1 VKIFNF
7 IYYYLNTF
15 PQSVKLEPRELLEV
29 FCLPLKM
36 HEKETMTPRERM
48 ETVLNLREPD
58 RVPIIASFHAAQARL
73 TGMTIEEFFFNVPKS
88 YEATK
93 KVWEMFGGFDVYT
106 GCSPILGYYL
116 PWPNSHSM
124 VYFDWTLPKGN
135 IPEQMHEKELMK
147 RSDYDLVIEKGFAPF
162 KRRPELEKDF
172 MKYVGQFA
180 ALDTNKWLDE
190 MDVPSLFVGAIEP
203 PVDVISFLRSF
214 NKYLIDVVE
223 IPDKVVEA
231 CEATV
236 DEMLATLDVQIQ
248 FLSGEKGPKAV
259 LYGFSRV
266 ASSFISRKKFELF
279 WPHLKKIAEAII
291 SKGCIVQFHLD
302 NDYTDFLEYFTEFP
316 KGKTWF
322 HLDQTN
328 IFKAKEILGDRAC
341 LMGNLPPQIT
351 GLGSPKEVEDY
362 CRKQIEGCMEG
373 GGYILC
379 SSCVLPD
386 DVPAANI
393 KAMKDAV
400 MKYGFYRA

>member
-1 VKIFNF
+1 M
-7 IYYYLNTF
+7 
-15 PQSVKLEPRELLEV
+15 
-29 FCLPLKM
+29 PLKM
-36 HEKETMTPRERM
+36 HENETMTPRERM
-48 ETVLNLREPD
+48 ETVLDIKEPD
-58 RVPIIASFHAAQARL
+58 RVPAIIAFHAAQARL
-73 TGMTIEEFFFNVPKS
+73 TGMTIEEFFFDVPKS
-88 YEATK
+88 FEATK

-124 VYFDWTLPKGN
+124 IYFNWTLPKGN
-135 IPEQMHEKELMK
+135 ITEQMHEKELMK

-172 MKYVGQFA
+172 MNYVGQFA
-180 ALDTNKWLDE
+180 ALDTGSWLKE
-190 MDVPSLFVGAIEP
+190 MDVPSMFVGAIEP
-203 PVDVISFLRSF
+203 PVDIISFPRSF
-214 NKYLIDVVE
+214 NKYLTDVVE

-248 FLSGEKGPKAV
+248 FLGGEKGPKAV

-266 ASSFISRKKFELF
+266 ASSFISPKKFELF

-291 SKGCIVQFHLD
+291 DKGCIVQFHLD

-322 HLDQTN
+322 HLDTTD

-341 LMGNLPPQIT
+341 LMGDLPPQIT
-351 GLGSPKEVEDY
+351 GLGTPQEVEDY
-362 CRKQIEGCMEG
+362 CKKQIEGCMEG

-386 DVPAANI
+386 NIPAENI
-393 KAMKDAV
+393 KAMKDSV